1 MEQLRTEIA
10 IYPGILPSLISFAQ
24 HVFPVLLEPIN
35 KESIAIYQVWYVQV
49 CKESN
54 MACTFCMHSILSGC
68 VVNSVL
74 AMLFLMDCE

>member
-1 MEQLRTEIA
+1 MKR
-10 IYPGILPSLISFAQ
+10 
-24 HVFPVLLEPIN
+24 VLQ
-35 KESIAIYQVWYVQV
+35 YQVWYVQA

-68 VVNSVL
+68 VVSSVL